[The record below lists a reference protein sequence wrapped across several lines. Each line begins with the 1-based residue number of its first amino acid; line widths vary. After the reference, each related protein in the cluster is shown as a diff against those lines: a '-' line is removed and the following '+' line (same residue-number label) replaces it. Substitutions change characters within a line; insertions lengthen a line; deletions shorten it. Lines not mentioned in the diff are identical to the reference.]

1 MPSERR
7 WAMGKIGKGRAP
19 LDPIWREN
27 TDVRSGLWAKPWMA
41 EAKGPSARAVGQE
54 GEPKE
59 PDVSRVNQRGEKTFG
74 VICQRV
80 GLSKVTRPGPKGG
93 RNPVEGC
100 ALVFHAAKPHQG
112 ANRWLGNPAR
122 VCRRGTDYCLRCN
135 ALCLLHPTVF
145 HCVAKPRHH
154 INSANVRIRCVI
166 RTYDSIT
173 LGDYGFPHPL
183 PRGEGTKTL
192 GAATSRK

>member
-1 MPSERR
+1 MSRPRGRTPSERR
-7 WAMGKIGKGRAP
+7 WAM
-19 LDPIWREN
+19 D
-27 TDVRSGLWAKPWMA
+27 
-41 EAKGPSARAVGQE
+41 GPSARAVGQE

-59 PDVSRVNQRGEKTFG
+59 PNVSRANKRGRRPLVTL
-74 VICQRV
+74 